1 MAGEFELIAMFRE
14 RLERAGAARSKRAV
28 VGSGDDA
35 AVLAG
40 GGASAVSVDAVVD
53 GVHFRRATFPPEAIG
68 AKALA
73 AALSDLAAMG
83 AEPGE
88 AFVQLGLPQDTPD
101 DELAA
106 LADGLGAAA
115 AAAGAA
121 VVGGDLVASP
131 VLFLAVTVIGW
142 AGEPG
147 ELVTRAGARPG
158 DVLAVT
164 GELGGAAAGLA
175 LLERPE
181 LAAEMNAERTA
192 ALRDRQH
199 RPAPRLAV
207 GRALAHAG
215 AHAMIDISDGL
226 VADARHL
233 AEESGVGIT
242 LDASQV
248 PIQAGVA
255 ELALALGRD
264 DVELAITGGEDYE
277 LLVALPEDAFGP
289 ARTAAAEL
297 GTELTRIGVVSDGEG
312 VQLLGVSAP
321 LAAEGFDQSAA
332 RARGEPT

>member
-14 RLERAGAARSKRAV
+14 RLARAGAARSERLV

-40 GGASAVSVDAVVD
+40 GGASAVSVDTVVD

-88 AFVQLGLPQDTPD
+88 AFVQLGLPEDVGD
-101 DELAA
+101 DELEA
-106 LADGLGAAA
+106 LADGLATAAA
-115 AAAGAA
+115 VAGAA
-121 VVGGDLVASP
+121 VAGGDLVASP
-131 VLFLAVTVIGW
+131 VLFLAVAVIGW
-142 AGEPG
+142 AASPG

-181 LAAEMNAERTA
+181 LAAELGAEA
-192 ALRDRQH
+192 AAGLRARQH
-199 RPAPRLAV
+199 RPSPRLAE
-207 GRALAHAG
+207 GRALARAG
-215 AHAMIDISDGL
+215 AHAMIDVSDGL
-226 VADARHL
+226 VADARHI
-233 AEESGVGIT
+233 AEESGVGVT
-242 LDASQV
+242 LDASRV
-248 PIQAGVA
+248 PVQPGVA
-255 ELALALGRD
+255 ELALAAGRD
-264 DVELAITGGEDYE
+264 DVELALTGGEDYE
-277 LLVALPEDAFGP
+277 LLVALPEDAFGA
-289 ARTAAAEL
+289 ARAALAEL
-297 GTELTRIGVVSDGEG
+297 GTELTRVGVVSGGEG

-321 LAAEGFDQSAA
+321 PAAEGFDQRAA